1 MEILERIKSE
11 VRKVIVGQDEMIEL
25 AVVGLVAGG
34 HVLLEGVPG
43 TAKTLLVKTLAHI
56 ISLDF
61 KRIQF
66 TPDLMPA
73 DITGTKIFNMQT
85 RAFELRKGPVFTN
98 LLLADEINR
107 TPPKTQSGLLEAMA
121 ENAVTLEGEMLEL
134 DEPYMV
140 FATQNPLEYEG
151 TYPLPEAL
159 LDRFLM
165 KVNIDYPSAEEEF
178 MVLKKHH
185 LGFDEGK
192 LSNCELERV
201 CSREEIIQLRQQAVS
216 INVEDP
222 LLKYMTCLIQE
233 TRKNPMIE
241 VGSSPR
247 GTIALMKCSKAL
259 ALLSGR
265 DYVLPEDIKKIF
277 IPTMRHRIVLKAEL
291 EIEGVKVE
299 KVLKNILDKVE
310 VPR

>member
-1 MEILERIKSE
+1 METLEQIKQE
-11 VRKVIVGQDEMIEL
+11 VRKVIVGQEEMVEL
-25 AVVGLVAGG
+25 AMVGLMAGG

-43 TAKTLLVKTLAHI
+43 VAKTLLVKTLAKI

-66 TPDLMPA
+66 TPDLMPS

-85 RAFELRKGPVFTN
+85 REFELKKGPIFTN

-107 TPPKTQSGLLEAMA
+107 TPPKTQAGLLEAMA
-121 ENAVTLEGEMLEL
+121 ESSVTIEGEMMGL
-134 DEPYMV
+134 DAPYMV

-159 LDRFLM
+159 VDRFLM
-165 KVNIDYPSAEEEF
+165 KIIIDYPSVVEETEI
-178 MVLKKHH
+178 LKKHH
-185 LGFDEGK
+185 LGFDATTLDRDEIHT
-192 LSNCELERV
+192 V
-201 CSREEIIQLRQQAVS
+201 CSKEAIMSLRKQVEEVK
-216 INVEDP
+216 VEEA
-222 LLKYMTCLIQE
+222 LLGYMASLVQE
-233 TRKNPMIE
+233 TRKNPMLE

-247 GTIALMKCSKAL
+247 GGIAILKCSKAL
-259 ALLSGR
+259 ALLKGR
-265 DYVLPEDIKKIF
+265 NYILPEDIKQMF
-277 IPTMRHRIVLKAEL
+277 IPTIRHRIILKAEL

-299 KVLKNILDKVE
+299 QVLKNILDKVV